1 MALAQGGGHG
11 LAASMHSSHVG
22 DGGDGTGGV
31 REEKGR
37 KGLGRHG
44 RQGRRRRE
52 GEKQQGRCDGRG
64 GGRKG
69 KGVGTAR
76 V

>member
-44 RQGRRRRE
+44 R
-52 GEKQQGRCDGRG
+52 
-64 GGRKG
+64 
-69 KGVGTAR
+69 
-76 V
+76 